1 MMHVIRG
8 VFDITTKAVPA
19 LTNLGPNETASAVEF
34 VALRWNTM
42 FAGVFIWRV
51 YDALLL
57 AFTVIHGFFGLRYVV
72 NDYVGNIVVNRAMN
86 IAIFCTALGLIIV
99 GGLALLG
106 TVDVAT
112 ARELE
117 RAGQALIR

>member
-1 MMHVIRG
+1 
-8 VFDITTKAVPA
+8 
-19 LTNLGPNETASAVEF
+19 
-34 VALRWNTM
+34 
-42 FAGVFIWRV
+42 
-51 YDALLL
+51 
-57 AFTVIHGFFGLRYVV
+57 VV